1 MHTASLH
8 NLLPHQDSAL
18 WLQHINSHTPLS
30 IQGECLWS
38 CLALFGERPSPG
50 LLFEAAAQLCAAHGA
65 LYGNDGRVQAAYI
78 GKLSKL
84 TVHHDPVE
92 RCDPITIDAQQL
104 SYSLAGALYRFSL
117 SSKQQ
122 LLVDGTLLVALLH
135 AQT

>member
-1 MHTASLH
+1 M
-8 NLLPHQDSAL
+8 
-18 WLQHINSHTPLS
+18 
-30 IQGECLWS
+30 
-38 CLALFGERPSPG
+38 FGERPSPG

-84 TVHHDPVE
+84 TVHQDPVE
-92 RCDPITIDAQQL
+92 RCDPIIVEAQQL

-122 LLVDGTLLVALLH
+122 LLVDGTLLVVVLH